1 MTPLALTFPSS
12 RRWECRLGR
21 QMLTVPRS
29 DRCLVQL
36 DLMSSSRR
44 KADGKEGGATG
55 SRGLFRAILAGPG
68 HTLADAFANL
78 EQAPQVERV
87 WRHPKR
93 DLLGARITLAPEEGE
108 GYWELTRVRDE
119 IYVVIANFAYKEPR
133 LELVPGDGMV
143 QFNFK
148 ISGDMALAV
157 SRTEPLRWNRPS
169 LLLWSQPT
177 GVDISEWTAASTR
190 EQFIIVSMRPEF
202 LAEQILTTGVEVPE
216 PLKAFVSNKPEINYH
231 QHPLTA
237 QTFEI
242 ATRLI
247 NNPFTGAL
255 ALVYTE
261 ALALELLCS
270 AVGKFL
276 ASVEHHQRGIHG
288 ARVAV
293 SSHGAQRSDA
303 SVRAGPDDRQARAR
317 CGNVQVHPNP
327 GIQGGVRRD
336 YLRFQPALPD
346 AARAH
351 TDARPEL
358 VGGKGER
365 GRRLFPLDVVHD
377 RFSAPF
383 RHTAHRRPSC
393 QVTLGNDVQASIAA
407 TGPLFAGKNHA
418 FCPRAQPA
426 VAVLAGSG
434 AADFPPIRLSG
445 LLAIARRRE
454 GRRLW
459 PRVRFYLGRH
469 L

>member
-1 MTPLALTFPSS
+1 
-12 RRWECRLGR
+12 
-21 QMLTVPRS
+21 
-29 DRCLVQL
+29 
-36 DLMSSSRR
+36 MSASRR
-44 KADGKEGGATG
+44 KADGKEGHSTG

-93 DLLGARITLAPEEGE
+93 NLLGARIALAPEEGE
-108 GYWELTRVRDE
+108 GYWELTRVRE
-119 IYVVIANFAYKEPR
+119 ELYVVIANFAYQEPR

-190 EQFIIVSMRPEF
+190 EQFIIISMRPEF
-202 LAEQILTTGVEVPE
+202 LAEQILTTDVEVPE
-216 PLKAFVSNKPEINYH
+216 PLRAFVSSKPEINYH

-270 AVGKFL
+270 AVGSFSL
-276 ASVEHHQRGIHG
+276 LSTTTSEEYTERELRCLH
-288 ARVAV
+288 
-293 SSHGAQRSDA
+293 HGAQRTDA
-303 SVRAGPDDRQARAR
+303 AICAGADDCETGAGRGDVEIHFDAGVQGSVRGD
-317 CGNVQVHPNP
+317 HF
-327 GIQGGVRRD
+327 
-336 YLRFQPALPD
+336 RFQPPLPD
-346 AARAH
+346 AACA
-351 TDARPEL
+351 DADAGPEL
-358 VGGKGER
+358 VGGEGER
-365 GRRLFPLDVVHD
+365 GGRLFPLDVVHD
-377 RFSAPF
+377 SISAAL
-383 RHTAHRRPSC
+383 RDSADRRQAR
-393 QVTLGNDVQASIAA
+393 QVAL
-407 TGPLFAGKNHA
+407 
-418 FCPRAQPA
+418 
-426 VAVLAGSG
+426 G
-434 AADFPPIRLSG
+434 AAFAMRAVRLG
-445 LLAIARRRE
+445 A
-454 GRRLW
+454 
-459 PRVRFYLGRH
+459 VD
-469 L
+469 